1 MLANSA
7 FIALSPTQ
15 TPVPASGE
23 RNAEAT
29 RAETI
34 VRLIQADRERG
45 AAKLFDAYAA
55 DVNQLIWRLLGADAD
70 HDDFVQHVFFT
81 VIAQIDTLRDA
92 RKLRHWVQ
100 AVTVNTVYGE
110 LRKRQVRR
118 LFLAR
123 QSAEQR
129 LGDLN
134 RDVEARDL
142 LERAQRLL
150 SRLPPKEQVVFLLHH
165 VEGYTLSEVSE
176 LAGFSLAT
184 AKRRLSSANARFR
197 KMALR
202 EPGLERMLAAGSL
215 SERATGAL

>member
-1 MLANSA
+1 MLADSA
-7 FIALSPTQ
+7 LVALPAHE
-15 TPVPASGE
+15 TPIPGSGD
-23 RNAEAT
+23 RAETT
-29 RAETI
+29 RAEAI
-34 VRLIQADRERG
+34 VALIKSNSEQG
-45 AAKLFDAYAA
+45 AAALFDAYAQE
-55 DVNQLIWRLLGADAD
+55 VNQLIWRLLGADPD

-81 VIAQIDTLRDA
+81 VIAQVDTLREP

-118 LFLAR
+118 LFLSH
-123 QSAEQR
+123 QPPEQR

-142 LERAQRLL
+142 LDRARRLL
-150 SRLPPKEQVVFLLHH
+150 RRLPAKEQVVFLLHH

-197 KMALR
+197 KMVKR
-202 EPGLERMLAAGSL
+202 EPGLDLMLGGSL
-215 SERATGAL
+215 AGPT